1 MLRGMTVLLVCQLI
15 GEVTVR
21 ALRLPAPG
29 PVLGMALLFGILLW
43 RGAPDWLD
51 QVGQG
56 LLRFLP
62 LFFVPAGVGV
72 MNHIQLMRT
81 EWLAITVALLAST
94 IMTMIATA
102 GALLLF
108 LRLTARGKVSG
119 YAAERD

>member
-21 ALRLPAPG
+21 ALRLPAPE

-94 IMTMIATA
+94 IITMIATA

-108 LRLTARGKVSG
+108 LRLTARGKASG

>member
-72 MNHIQLMRT
+72 INHIQLMRN
-81 EWLAITVALLAST
+81 EWQAITVALLAST
-94 IMTMIATA
+94 IITMMATA

-108 LRLTARGKVSG
+108 LRLTGRGKESG

>member
-15 GEVTVR
+15 GEAMVR
-21 ALRLPAPG
+21 ALNVPAPG

-72 MNHIQLMRT
+72 LNHIQLMRA
-81 EWLAITVALLAST
+81 EWLAIAVALLVST
-94 IMTMIATA
+94 IITMIVTA
-102 GALLLF
+102 GALMLF
-108 LRLTARGKVSG
+108 LRLTGGRKASRH
-119 YAAERD
+119 ATECH